1 VKLLFE
7 NFRKFINEAGD
18 PDSDADDAAELLD
31 MSGGMTRDMIEKT
44 IEKFSFNSGDEESS
58 QHRWGRGQPII
69 DYSRSWDDG
78 TPRYMATIP
87 SDNWKKVPSEVGEDL
102 VAFLTRVEAGFR
114 QLSLPLAVDPKKDF
128 RNRIARLGS
137 GKPARNPWRDEDL
150 ARARGELTGFKK
162 EY

>member
-1 VKLLFE
+1 MKLLFE
-7 NFRKFINEAGD
+7 NWRKYVNEVRD
-18 PDSDADDAAELLD
+18 PDSNIDDQAELLD
-31 MSGGMTRDMIEKT
+31 MAGGMTRDMIEKT
-44 IEKFSFNSGDEESS
+44 IEEFSFNSGDKESS

-102 VAFLTRVEAGFR
+102 VTFLTRVEAGFR

-128 RNRIARLGS
+128 RNRIARMS
-137 GKPARNPWRDEDL
+137 SRKPERNPWRDEDL